1 MRSRGNS
8 NKKNW
13 IKNLGIIIGGVA
25 AIGTL
30 LSGIA
35 SIPQAF
41 FGDQGIFNG
50 TKTVQCGLSTF
61 NEQNYKKAEEAFFRE
76 FDLRNQPNNL
86 NLWKQNGSPR
96 PLGEILISQS
106 KKLVPLRDAITNKRV
121 LYSPNRLIFV
131 YGSAGSGKST
141 VARQLAVGDSVT
153 LIDLGKLRYNADE
166 SKTHPMTEPVT
177 DLKIDNVEVSK
188 MADLK
193 PKEKEKEFIQ
203 LLTDIAKQDVEN
215 KTSIIDVENK
225 TSIIIDGLDEL
236 HPRSSTHIL
245 TLAREY
251 LTKNSKK
258 NIIFFGR
265 GESFRG
271 YIEKFGDSAVHEAIY
286 VESLYLKERE
296 LRRWYI
302 AEFLAYPHLKENPD
316 YVPNRE
322 EVDKILQQVTDI
334 VNQKPELRYFLQTT
348 EPANGLLRNL
358 EYDGEKLSEFEFLD
372 LIKRNRKTHN
382 RPSPEKS
389 EFWPLYEQALIQ
401 AARTLKPEK
410 RPDGRIT
417 AIVKPFQRINLQHN
431 GKCVSIELSQV
442 LDRSGVASLN
452 PFNKTQLEYIFQPVT
467 MQKFIA
473 ERESLSGLQGR

>member
-1 MRSRGNS
+1 
-8 NKKNW
+8 
-13 IKNLGIIIGGVA
+13 VA
-25 AIGTL
+25 AIGAL

-35 SIPQAF
+35 SIPPAF
-41 FGDQGIFNG
+41 FGDKGLIEG
-50 TKTVQCGLSTF
+50 TKSVPCGLSTF
-61 NEQNYKKAEEAFFRE
+61 NEQNYKQAEEAFFRE
-76 FDLRNQPNNL
+76 FDSRNQPNNL

-106 KKLVPLRDAITNKRV
+106 RELVALRDAITNRRV
-121 LYSPNRLIFV
+121 LYSPNQLIFV

-141 VARQLAVGDSVT
+141 VARQLAVGDSVS
-153 LIDLGKLRYNADE
+153 LIDLGKLGYNPDE
-166 SKTHPMTEPVT
+166 SKEHPMTKPVT
-177 DLKIDNVEVSK
+177 DLKIDNVELSQ

-203 LLTDIAKQDVEN
+203 LLTDIAKKN
-215 KTSIIDVENK
+215 VENK

-302 AEFLAYPHLKENPD
+302 AQFLAYPYLEKNPD
-316 YVPNRE
+316 YVPNPE
-322 EVDKILQQVTDI
+322 KVDKILQQVTDI
-334 VNQKPELRYFLQTT
+334 VNQKPELHYFLQTT
-348 EPANGLLRNL
+348 EPANALLRNL

-410 RPDGRIT
+410 RRDGRIT

-431 GKCVSIELSQV
+431 GKCVSQELSQV

-473 ERESLSGLQGR
+473 ERETLSGVQGR